1 MATAPDTMAPE
12 TATEPEGLYEVVEG
26 QVVEKPLMGA
36 YGVQIASMLQTFMDT
51 FARSNGLG
59 QAVAEMLFRIDPDR
73 RLARRPDVAF
83 IAVDRWPLG
92 RRAPNTAAWEVVPD
106 LAVEVISPQNKTLD
120 DLKKLEEYFRAG
132 TRMVWIVLPSV
143 DKVYVYESPTAVTI
157 LALGDT
163 LDGGAVLPGFRLPLR
178 TLFGDEAD

>member
-1 MATAPDTMAPE
+1 MATDTDTM
-12 TATEPEGLYEVVEG
+12 TQATEIEPEGFYEVVEG
-26 QVVEKPLMGA
+26 QVVEKPLMGV
-36 YGVQIASMLQTFMDT
+36 YELEIASFLQTIMDS
-51 FARSNGLG
+51 FARSNSLG
-59 QAVAEMLFRIDPDR
+59 RAVTEMLFRIDPEST
-73 RLARRPDVAF
+73 LARRPDVAF
-83 IAVDRWPLG
+83 IAEQRWPL
-92 RRAPNTAAWEVVPD
+92 RRRGPKTAAWEVVPD
-106 LAVEVISPQNKTLD
+106 LAVEVISPRNKTLD

-132 TRMVWIVLPSV
+132 TRMVWIVLPNV